1 MYLDL
6 DGYAHEFL
14 IFILTIKLGGT
25 EENLNNLIKRQ
36 KPSVV
41 ANCSNAIG

>member
-1 MYLDL
+1 MYLASSA
-6 DGYAHEFL
+6 YKFL
-14 IFILTIKLGGT
+14 TFILTIRLGGI